1 MSDVVRELLPTATG
15 ARTRRAAVELLARHR
30 WLTLLTV
37 AVFAGGAAA
46 GLVAPFALGR
56 IVDAVTERQGSG
68 AVTAAAAVLLAGAL
82 AQAALGA
89 AGDALS
95 AQVGESALARLRER
109 VIARAFALPAQRIE
123 EAGAGDLAARIGD
136 DSSLVAAALRNVLP
150 KVTSASLTIVFTLLG
165 LTALDWR
172 FAVAGLC
179 AVPVQAATLRWY
191 LRTSTPLYAAQRV
204 AGGERSRQILESVS
218 GAPAV
223 RAFRLSREHTGRVA
237 ERSSQ
242 SVDYAVRAAVLR
254 SRFFGRLNVAEY
266 VGLALILVAG
276 YALVHTGAARVG
288 EATAAALMFT
298 RLFDPVNVLL
308 ALAGTA
314 QEAAAGLARLVG
326 AADLAPATGADAAPG
341 AEGARGAVSAD
352 GPGSAVGAVGA
363 EGPAATGAAAGPADA
378 QAAAATPG
386 APGKPPAVLAR
397 GITHDY
403 RPGHPVLR
411 GVDLRIAPGEQVT
424 LVGPSGA
431 GKSTLARIV
440 AGVHPPTG
448 GAVEIEPGAGAEH
461 ASAVSEGPTV
471 LLLDQDTHVFA
482 GTLAENLL
490 LARPGAPASALRA
503 ALDRA
508 GALAWAEALPEGL
521 ETVVGSGGAGLT
533 AVQAQQLALARL
545 VLADPPVAV
554 LDEAAAEA
562 GSAGARQL
570 AAAAREVLRGRTS
583 LVVAHLLDQAVTA
596 DRVVVLE
603 GGRIAEE
610 GTPDELAASG
620 GRYAALWAAWSSR
633 GAPAPALPEQRA
645 AGQAEPGA
653 GAAPPGA

>member
-68 AVTAAAAVLLAGAL
+68 AVTAAAAVLLAGAF

-150 KVTSASLTIVFTLLG
+150 RITSASLTIVFTLLG

-172 FAVAGLC
+172 FALAGLC

-191 LRTSTPLYAAQRV
+191 LRTSTPLYAAQRI

-223 RAFRLSREHTGRVA
+223 RAFRLSREHTRRVA

-326 AADLAPATGADAAPG
+326 AADLAPAA
-341 AEGARGAVSAD
+341 
-352 GPGSAVGAVGA
+352 GPGSAPAGTGTTDTDTVRASAA
-363 EGPAATGAAAGPADA
+363 EAGAAKDTAGA
-378 QAAAATPG
+378 G
-386 APGKPPAVLAR
+386 APGGGKPPAVLAR

-448 GAVEIEPGAGAEH
+448 GAVEIEPATGTEG
-461 ASAVSEGPTV
+461 ASAGSDRPTV

-490 LARPGAPASALRA
+490 LARPGAPDSALRA

-521 ETVVGSGGAGLT
+521 ETVVGSGGASLT

-610 GTPDELAASG
+610 GTPDELAAAG

-633 GAPAPALPEQRA
+633 GAPALPEQRA
-645 AGQAEPGA
+645 AGWAEPGA